1 MSNQQIEQQN
11 IPTNQ
16 NVFPQMEN
24 FNMNTHN
31 LDLDIIQQKQ
41 MIDNLPLEDL
51 MKNIQIYLK
60 ENNLSQLALIL
71 KLSQGKIPKNILSTY
86 ISENLGNT
94 DVPGNCYIPPVPGYT
109 YPPQEIRGG
118 GVTNFPRGRKGISWG
133 RGRNFLII
141 SI

>member
-11 IPTNQ
+11 ISTNQ

-86 ISENLGNT
+86 ISEN
-94 DVPGNCYIPPVPGYT
+94 I
-109 YPPQEIRGG
+109 
-118 GVTNFPRGRKGISWG
+118 
-133 RGRNFLII
+133 LILLI
-141 SI
+141 FF